1 MPWADVS
8 GGAASRPLRDINPLL
23 FSGNFAEL

>member
-1 MPWADVS
+1 MAWADTS
-8 GGAASRPLRDINPLL
+8 ARASRPLRDINPLL

>member
-8 GGAASRPLRDINPLL
+8 GGAASRPLRDINPAI
-23 FSGNFAEL
+23 FGQFR